1 MQVRAVPEFREVHI
15 LRKNM
20 LESVADYAFLGN
32 QLLYRGYG
40 DGILSG
46 CELTTTKDTIVLNE
60 GVILY
65 GEEIYLLKEKM
76 SIPYYPTNTTVVL
89 KLRFSEEIRDESFR
103 YRDVRL
109 LLTEETEERRGELEL
124 CRFKLQEGA
133 RLRYEYQDFED
144 RDTEFDTLNT
154 IYAPHSTK
162 GGSSLSPDILH
173 GFAME
178 LLKEKNISET
188 DRFVCFQILAM
199 DRAISSTMLT
209 AYIESRR
216 GKDMKHP
223 SNHQI
228 YRELVKILKE
238 VREGRQGQ
246 AGEREEKKWRMMV
259 E

>member
-15 LRKNM
+15 LRKSM

-46 CELTTTKDTIVLNE
+46 CELTTTRDTIVLNE

-65 GEEIYLLKEKM
+65 GEELYLLKEKM
-76 SIPYYPTNTTVVL
+76 SISYYPTNTTVVL
-89 KLRFSEEIRDESFR
+89 KLCFSEEIRDESFR
-103 YRDVRL
+103 SRDVRL

-154 IYAPHSTK
+154 IYSPYSTK

-173 GFAME
+173 EFAME

-188 DRFVCFQILAM
+188 DRCVCFQILAI
-199 DRAISSTMLT
+199 DRAINRTMLT
-209 AYIESRR
+209 AYIENRR
-216 GKDMKHP
+216 KKDMKHA
-223 SNHQI
+223 SNHEI